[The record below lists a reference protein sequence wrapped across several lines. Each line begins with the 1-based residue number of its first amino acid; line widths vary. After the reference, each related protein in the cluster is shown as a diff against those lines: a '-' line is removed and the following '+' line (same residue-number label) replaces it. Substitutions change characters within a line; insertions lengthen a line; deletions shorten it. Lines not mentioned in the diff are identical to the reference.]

1 MIKFVAPV
9 CMALGLMAFSSA
21 PVQAL
26 PVTSCF
32 ANGTFDRPG
41 GTILDSNELLTCDLV
56 EATSG
61 EEFSVADPFSPN
73 DWFTPS
79 YAILLDAAGGASDV
93 VEFHKVQGVDTVT
106 LYSDGSANFA
116 SALALA
122 LGAPANALI
131 RVVEAPAGSATTFFV
146 NFQANV
152 VGAQSAFVGCLGA
165 ANCDTINVY
174 SDDGNNPPPPPPDGQ
189 VPEPAT
195 LTLMAVG
202 GAVAA
207 IRRRRKAT
215 V

>member
-1 MIKFVAPV
+1 MVKFVAPV
-9 CMALGLMAFSSA
+9 CMALGLMAFSSTPA
-21 PVQAL
+21 QAL

-32 ANGTFDRPG
+32 ANGTFDVPG
-41 GTILDSNELLTCDLV
+41 GTILNSNELLTCDLV

-61 EEFSVADPFSPN
+61 EQFSVVDPFSPR

-93 VEFHKVQGVDTVT
+93 VSFTAPQGTDTIT
-106 LYSDGSANFA
+106 LYSSGSAGFA
-116 SALALA
+116 GALAAALA
-122 LGAPANALI
+122 APANALI
-131 RVVEAPAGSATTFFV
+131 RVPEAPAGSATTFFV
-146 NFQANV
+146 NFQSNV
-152 VGAQSAFVGCLGA
+152 VGALSAFIGCQGA

-174 SDDGNNPPPPPPDGQ
+174 SDDGNNPPPDGQ

-207 IRRRRKAT
+207 IRRRRKVT